1 MLLNYGRNISTL
13 LTMKTYSIL
22 ISLACLAATACD
34 KADLSQIH
42 PPSEIGSRAITP
54 GIDSETNPD
63 LLTDWENCDYIVLS
77 EMAADG
83 NLIKVTAPWKN
94 GAQSAL
100 PGDFCNNV
108 RKADGWIML
117 FHTFCKANL
126 DPKLNYM
133 CLYHQFTGIIK
144 IFYYSEDNDIGTS
157 TIWNLSSQNT
167 KQPQSIFSDYEYFS
181 QPINGDNEYTVW
193 SITADNM
200 AIEGTSGV
208 KKGWNGFQFRIG
220 EYNPAISSGELAISA
235 HNAIY
240 TNLNFNGE
248 ETSVTTGTIATI
260 NTDDKSIYNN
270 AISKAV
276 LNQVGDKAK
285 SAVDKFAS
293 KNLDK
298 NFLGLNIKDIVS
310 KFTAGNYAGAIA
322 SGLGCVFKGLTKK
335 EPSYSISEVSL
346 KTQGTLTLSGVG
358 QTSGESVARPLK
370 FNLCDILNGR
380 KLSAPPIKTLATN
393 HASNIELGVWNLR
406 NKPTIYYERYTK
418 FKNQVPIPSYEE
430 PLLNFHGMCD
440 YPNTT
445 IGDIN
450 IVFNP
455 AIKDYIKSYSASAKI
470 IDVVGGNRKL
480 SHTGKNKIAYNTLNN
495 LTSNNGVTIYGVDHL
510 ERSLNGMVE
519 NRPESTPLTDNTTYY
534 IDWGTN
540 VAGYRAAVVTLTM
553 NIDYNGKE
561 YSFTESRVYDVD
573 YAPSTYPNSSVVNNP
588 PYSYLLNSSDNHFY
602 GFYF

>member
-1 MLLNYGRNISTL
+1 M
-13 LTMKTYSIL
+13 
-22 ISLACLAATACD
+22 
-34 KADLSQIH
+34 
-42 PPSEIGSRAITP
+42 
-54 GIDSETNPD
+54 
-63 LLTDWENCDYIVLS
+63 
-77 EMAADG
+77 
-83 NLIKVTAPWKN
+83 
-94 GAQSAL
+94 
-100 PGDFCNNV
+100 
-108 RKADGWIML
+108 
-117 FHTFCKANL
+117 
-126 DPKLNYM
+126 
-133 CLYHQFTGIIK
+133 
-144 IFYYSEDNDIGTS
+144 
-157 TIWNLSSQNT
+157 
-167 KQPQSIFSDYEYFS
+167 
-181 QPINGDNEYTVW
+181 
-193 SITADNM
+193 
-200 AIEGTSGV
+200 
-208 KKGWNGFQFRIG
+208 
-220 EYNPAISSGELAISA
+220 
-235 HNAIY
+235 
-240 TNLNFNGE
+240 
-248 ETSVTTGTIATI
+248 
-260 NTDDKSIYNN
+260 
-270 AISKAV
+270 
-276 LNQVGDKAK
+276 
-285 SAVDKFAS
+285 
-293 KNLDK
+293 
-298 NFLGLNIKDIVS
+298 S